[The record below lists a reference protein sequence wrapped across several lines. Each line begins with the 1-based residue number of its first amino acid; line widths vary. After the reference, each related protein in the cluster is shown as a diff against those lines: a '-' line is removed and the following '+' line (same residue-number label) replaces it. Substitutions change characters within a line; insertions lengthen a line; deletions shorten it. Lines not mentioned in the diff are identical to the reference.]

1 MLSAAI
7 ALLWMGC
14 SVSNSLMS
22 KANQRPYDF
31 EASILHPQCTAL
43 PLGIDSVEIFLEW
56 SREESLFLR
65 DSPQSPF
72 TAYQGQLTSNAVAE
86 AHQLS
91 FERPQGLGF
100 E

>member
-56 SREESLFLR
+56 SREERF
-65 DSPQSPF
+65 
-72 TAYQGQLTSNAVAE
+72 V
-86 AHQLS
+86 
-91 FERPQGLGF
+91 FERFPAITLHRQF
-100 E
+100 EAPGRHL